1 MKKKAIIF
9 IMALVLSLTG
19 CASGK
24 SPSAESH
31 ADSSAETIAQTT
43 AAVTGKLEKPADDSV
58 SDKSVSETN
67 TEQMQS
73 TIVDETLTS
82 MLKPLDSIM
91 VVEFVTSYGY
101 NPTDPVVYWTTMYY
115 YLCLYGPRAS
125 GTSYDKNEAYLI
137 VGADVV
143 REVGRVLYGETVAM
157 PPIPDTIAR
166 ISLHDDGNYYVKN
179 DPRPDCY
186 PEFVSA
192 VKNDDGSYEAIAQ
205 LTDVHGKILINHS
218 FHLTPKSS
226 VNNLLGQQYYY
237 TVSSAGVG

>member
-1 MKKKAIIF
+1 MKKKATIL
-9 IMALVLSLTG
+9 IMALMLSLTG

-24 SPSAESH
+24 TSSAGSTTENPSAVT
-31 ADSSAETIAQTT
+31 AEGSVKQ
-43 AAVTGKLEKPADDSV
+43 EDDSV
-58 SDKSVSETN
+58 SDASVSETS
-67 TEQMQS
+67 TVQMQS

-91 VVEFVTSYGY
+91 VVEFVTSFGY
-101 NPTDPVVYWTTMYY
+101 NPNDPVVYWTTMYY

-125 GTSYDKNEAYLI
+125 GTSYDKDEAYLI

-143 REVGRVLYGETVAM
+143 REVGRVLFGETVVM
-157 PPIPDTIAR
+157 PEIPETIAR

-218 FHLTPKSS
+218 FHLPPKAS

-237 TVSSAGVG
+237 TVSTAGVG